1 MKTLSGARLTLAVA
15 AMAAA
20 LAVTACARG
29 AAPTEDKTTAETVT
43 AALTK
48 AINTGDAATIAAIY
62 AEDAHS
68 EPPGGAASTG
78 RSDIEAYW
86 KKDLGDAGVVTALKV
101 NHAVAQG
108 DLLHID
114 GTYDVTAKDGAPLAR
129 GQYQQLWRRVDNDWK
144 IQHEMWRLDPATQ
157 RDPSMAQR
165 FSDQW
170 TTAYNAGDVD
180 ALKNLYHKD
189 AVLSVSPQG
198 AIMGSDAIGN
208 FWKMDFGTTQPKT
221 TLTLT
226 DVYLSGDLAH
236 LEGDY
241 EVAEKNNLTVGH
253 YVQLWMQDGNAW
265 KIHREMWW
273 K

>member
-1 MKTLSGARLTLAVA
+1 MKTTAGTRFILAVA
-15 AMAAA
+15 ISAA
-20 LAVTACARG
+20 LAITSCARSG
-29 AAPTEDKTTAETVT
+29 TPAEDKTTADTVT
-43 AALTK
+43 AALAK
-48 AINTGDAATIAAIY
+48 AINAGDTAAIAALY

-68 EPPGGAASTG
+68 EPPGGVASTG
-78 RSDIEAYW
+78 RGDIEAYW
-86 KKDLGDAGVVTALKV
+86 KKDIGAGGEATKLTV
-101 NHAVAQG
+101 NHSVAQG

-114 GTYDVTAKDGAPLAR
+114 GTYDVTAKDGAPLAK
-129 GQYQQLWRRVDNDWK
+129 GQYQQLWRRVNNEWR

-157 RDPSMAQR
+157 RDPMIAQWL
-165 FSDQW
+165 SDRW
-170 TTAYNAGDVD
+170 TAAYNAGDAD
-180 ALKNLYHKD
+180 ALKALYHKD

-198 AIMGSDAIGN
+198 AIMGADAIAG

-226 DVYLSGDLAH
+226 DAYLSGDLAH

-241 EVAEKNNLTVGH
+241 DVVEKNNQTRGH
-253 YVQLWMQDGNAW
+253 YVQLWMQEGDAW